1 MKIREAMAEK
11 VRNLDFLDTTK
22 IVIGGIVLI
31 SVGGFM
37 YRAGVNDGIK
47 LGVAIMDRGFK
58 EINPIKWTE
67 LVMDTQEKLNAAQ
80 RVLR

>member
-22 IVIGGIVLI
+22 IVIGGIVLV